1 MATDRESCDNNTLPY
16 WSFLF
21 SKLVQFWDVYIGAPF
36 YHILFEVILVLLVFR
51 LFRAKQYKLRESE
64 IHLTEKEEEELIK
77 DWKPEPL
84 VPAKADHP
92 SYVLNPNI
100 IKGKPGHRIT
110 VNGKSCLN
118 LATFNFLGFV
128 GDKDIEEA
136 SIKSLRKYGVGSCGP
151 RGFYGT
157 IDVHLEFEKKVT
169 EFMNTEDAIMYAYGF
184 STIASAIPAYSKR
197 GDVIFCDDGVCF
209 AIQKGV
215 TASRSKVYWF
225 KHNNMED
232 LERCLKEQEQRD
244 KKNAKKASVTRRFLV
259 VEGLYTNYGDLAPL
273 PKLIELKYKYKV
285 RILMDESQS
294 FGVLGATGRG
304 ITEHFDV
311 NRNDVDLISASMES
325 SLATIGGFC
334 CGSSFVVD
342 HQRLSGAGYCFSA
355 SLPPLL
361 ASAGTEALNVM
372 DQHPEMFEK
381 LRDNALLFHKELKG
395 IRGLKLNGNEISPII
410 HLRLET
416 SRGSIDEDEEI
427 LERIV
432 AAVLDKDIAI
442 SVARYLKEDEAFLPP
457 PSIRV
462 TVNSKLTKGE
472 ILESARTIRDVAE
485 KFLD

>member
-1 MATDRESCDNNTLPY
+1 
-16 WSFLF
+16 
-21 SKLVQFWDVYIGAPF
+21 APF

-64 IHLTEKEEEELIK
+64 IQLTEKEEEELIK

-84 VPAKADHP
+84 VPPNANHP
-92 SYVLNPNI
+92 SYVINPNI
-100 IKGKPGHRIT
+100 IKGKPGHQII

-136 SIKSLRKYGVGSCGP
+136 SIKTLRKYGVGSCGP

-157 IDVHLEFEKKVT
+157 IDVHLEFEKKVA

-225 KHNNMED
+225 KHNDMDD
-232 LERCLKEQEQRD
+232 LERCLKEQEQKD
-244 KKNAKKASVTRRFLV
+244 MKNAKKASVTRRFLV
-259 VEGLYTNYGDLAPL
+259 AEGLYANYGDLAPL

-285 RILMDESQS
+285 RILLDESQS

-304 ITEHFDV
+304 LTEHFDV
-311 NRNDVDLISASMES
+311 DRNDVDLISASMES

-342 HQRLSGAGYCFSA
+342 HQ
-355 SLPPLL
+355 
-361 ASAGTEALNVM
+361 
-372 DQHPEMFEK
+372 
-381 LRDNALLFHKELKG
+381 
-395 IRGLKLNGNEISPII
+395 
-410 HLRLET
+410 
-416 SRGSIDEDEEI
+416 
-427 LERIV
+427 
-432 AAVLDKDIAI
+432 
-442 SVARYLKEDEAFLPP
+442 
-457 PSIRV
+457 
-462 TVNSKLTKGE
+462 
-472 ILESARTIRDVAE
+472 
-485 KFLD
+485 